1 MSTGKASSG
10 PAREESVMAT
20 EEEQQLIADV
30 IKTLP
35 MRLRKVFVMAH
46 VQRKPRAE
54 IAGALHISQ
63 RCVER
68 RMAKA
73 LATCRRRLQER

>member
-1 MSTGKASSG
+1 M
-10 PAREESVMAT
+10 PT
-20 EEEQQLIADV
+20 EEEQQRLADT
-30 IKTLP
+30 IKALP
-35 MRLRKVFVMAH
+35 MRLRKVFVMATL
-46 VQRKPRAE
+46 QRKPLAE

-63 RCVER
+63 RYVER